1 MPARNKQHNK
11 IHSKNIEKALK
22 ILREKNTRLKLEI
35 SLLELQIQVL
45 NQLIEQAE
53 KTNVANT

>member
-11 IHSKNIEKALK
+11 IHSTDIEKAVKL
-22 ILREKNTRLKLEI
+22 LREKNTRLKLKI

-53 KTNVANT
+53 KTNDVNA

>member
-1 MPARNKQHNK
+1 MPPRNRQHDN
-11 IHSKNIEKALK
+11 IHSTDIEKALK
-22 ILREKNTRLKLEI
+22 ILREKNTKLKLKI

-53 KTNVANT
+53 KTNVAVT